1 MSYKERL
8 KKMLYGD
15 IYPFAFASTIF
26 SEKLMNA
33 LDKAG
38 LNSICIKSPALI
50 DALLTEDEARKI
62 IENL

>member
-8 KKMLYGD
+8 KKMLYGG
-15 IYPFAFASTIF
+15 IYPFAFARMVF

-33 LDKAG
+33 LGKAG
-38 LNSICIKSPALI
+38 LNSICIRSSILI

>member
-1 MSYKERL
+1 MSYKARL
-8 KKMLYGD
+8 KKMLYGG
-15 IYPFAFASTIF
+15 IYPFFYADTIF
-26 SEKLMNA
+26 TEKLMNA

-38 LNSICIKSPALI
+38 LNSICIRSPALI